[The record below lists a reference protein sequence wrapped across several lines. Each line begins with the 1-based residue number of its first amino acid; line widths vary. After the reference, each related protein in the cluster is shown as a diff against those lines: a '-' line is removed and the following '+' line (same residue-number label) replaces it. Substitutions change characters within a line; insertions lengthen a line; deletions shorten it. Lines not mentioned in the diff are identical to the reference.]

1 MSTIKRLSVQLF
13 SSTPF
18 RRHQPHLNKIS
29 HLARKTARF
38 RPFTV
43 EDRFDQQ
50 RERKAAGERLNGEAL
65 RLASRWLA
73 RADREAAL
81 ADFGLIGEDREGALA
96 EAGAELVELID
107 GEAGAEVAAAVARV
121 LITAGWPAKAHRV
134 GAIATRTKVA
144 EAPPEAVAALQ
155 GVARRGA
162 LASWRGGA

>member
-1 MSTIKRLSVQLF
+1 MHRSGPRPSVDVNFRLTDTHHLIRQYA
-13 SSTPF
+13 SSATN
-18 RRHQPHLNKIS
+18 RGDMQRW
-29 HLARKTARF
+29 
-38 RPFTV
+38 
-43 EDRFDQQ
+43 FDQQ

-162 LASWRGGA
+162 SWRGGA